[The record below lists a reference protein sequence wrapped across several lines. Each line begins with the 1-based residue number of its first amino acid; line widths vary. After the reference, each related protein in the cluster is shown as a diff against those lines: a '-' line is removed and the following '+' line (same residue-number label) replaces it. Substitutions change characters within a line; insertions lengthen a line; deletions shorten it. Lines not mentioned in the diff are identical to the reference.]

1 MSWNILPK
9 NVLQYFLEKIKSKF
23 MLIWNHDI
31 LGAKNILPFPYT
43 YGSGTSHGLTITVND
58 DGSITAQGV
67 PTETISFLIRYN
79 IIEDLSLWQGSE
91 MIFSEWEVQNQN
103 AFAALLLGQSTPIS
117 EVRGDYKLTVTSE
130 MIQQGVAFILYFGN
144 GVDLT
149 TPITFK
155 PMVRLATDPDHTW
168 RSPALTNKQLTD
180 SVFYL
185 SYAKSHVSANP
196 STTTGVLSGLEIDG
210 VGYAVQGGDVSG
222 KYDKITQSGVGSCI
236 CDGQSEYFKIATL
249 TITETNINGPIGFEV
264 SQTFNQ
270 VTLLQIGFAKTDN
283 TDPDVAWFY
292 TNQRN
297 NYWIV
302 KESTSFWGLYGQ
314 FENTVDGCSLHRIV
328 GYRVN
333 NGVTVTVNLTNVSAL
348 PSGATQPT
356 YGGSVNYANIAN
368 RAASATDSTKVAKAG
383 DTMSG
388 RLNFSNVNTAEM
400 NFRTGHNNY
409 DGVVSY
415 QTDGNEAWLFTT
427 KNGVTSI
434 MFVNGED
441 TITNAS
447 GSRWKS
453 LVPGLQIKNNKVAIG
468 KLIPDGTTPTHA
480 LDVSGTAFISGAS
493 DTPLRLKRNS
503 DTGACYMEFSNNS
516 GVLGYFAVSSD
527 KKPYFE
533 PGGGS
538 DVRIPLQ
545 SEIDQKNFIKDVGNN
560 VNTTF
565 AYSKA
570 GLGLS
575 DFTWLAGWNGYE
587 LRAVD
592 KAHFLKVTQ
601 TNTTGSAS
609 YRLLYSSTADDTT
622 RTEGVRKG
630 RIYFNPS
637 NGMLWADNGTDQFQ
651 IGNNYLYLKGKITL
665 IQTGNQQL
673 TISATTSAGTETN
686 YRVALGVFNNSWA
699 FKPFTDKSLTLGQ
712 SGERWGQIYSSNSAI
727 STSDRKEKK
736 DIVSLDEFARTLIM
750 SLNPVSYKFKD
761 GKSGRTHYG
770 MIAQDV
776 EDSLEEL
783 GITAIDIAAF
793 CKDKKLK
800 DIPVFSGQRDS
811 NGNPI
816 YDKKQ
821 VPIPGEYTYG
831 LRYEE
836 FIAPII
842 KTEQLQQE
850 DINSLKEEIVLLKE
864 EIALL
869 KQRLQILEDK

>member
-9 NVLQYFLEKIKSKF
+9 NVLQYFLTKLKG
-23 MLIWNHDI
+23 LI
-31 LGAKNILPFPYT
+31 YT
-43 YGSGTSHGLTITVND
+43 KTEVDNLIP
-58 DGSITAQGV
+58 SIT
-67 PTETISFLIRYN
+67 P
-79 IIEDLSLWQGSE
+79 
-91 MIFSEWEVQNQN
+91 
-103 AFAALLLGQSTPIS
+103 
-117 EVRGDYKLTVTSE
+117 
-130 MIQQGVAFILYFGN
+130 
-144 GVDLT
+144 
-149 TPITFK
+149 
-155 PMVRLATDPDHTW
+155 
-168 RSPALTNKQLTD
+168 
-180 SVFYL
+180 
-185 SYAKSHVSANP
+185 NP
-196 STTTGVLSGLEIDG
+196 STTTGVLNGLEIDG
-210 VGYAVQGGDVSG
+210 TAYEIQGTGEPNVQADWNEVDSTADDYIKNKPSLATVATSG
-222 KYDKITQSGVGSCI
+222 SYNDLSNKP
-236 CDGQSEYFKIATL
+236 
-249 TITETNINGPIGFEV
+249 TI
-264 SQTFNQ
+264 
-270 VTLLQIGFAKTDN
+270 
-283 TDPDVAWFY
+283 PD
-292 TNQRN
+292 
-297 NYWIV
+297 I
-302 KESTSFWGLYGQ
+302 
-314 FENTVDGCSLHRIV
+314 
-328 GYRVN
+328 
-333 NGVTVTVNLTNVSAL
+333 
-348 PSGATQPT
+348 
-356 YGGSVNYANIAN
+356 
-368 RAASATDSTKVAKAG
+368 STKVSKSG
-383 DTMSG
+383 DTMTG

-409 DGVVSY
+409 DGVISY
-415 QTDGNEAWLFTT
+415 QTSGNEAWLFTP
-427 KNGVTSI
+427 KNVVTSI

-441 TITNAS
+441 SITNAS
-447 GSRWKS
+447 GSRWQS

-480 LDVSGTAFISGAS
+480 LDVSGTTNIAAGS
-493 DTPLRLKRNS
+493 DTPLRIKRNS
-503 DTGACYMEFSNNS
+503 DNGACYMAFSNNS
-516 GVLGYFAVSSD
+516 GVLGYYCIGSD
-527 KKPYFE
+527 KKPYFNSE
-533 PGGGS
+533 S

-609 YRLLYSSTADDTT
+609 YRLLYSSTADDTD
-622 RTEGVRKG
+622 RTEGTRKG

-637 NGMLWADNGTDQFQ
+637 TGAFWASNGSNQFQ
-651 IGNNYLYLKGKITL
+651 IGNNYLYLNGKITL
-665 IQTGNQQL
+665 IQSGSQQL

-686 YRVALGVFNNSWA
+686 YRVALGVYNSSWT

-712 SGERWGQIYSSNSAI
+712 SSERWGQIYSSNSAI

-761 GKSGRTHYG
+761 GNSGRTHYG

-783 GITAIDIAAF
+783 GITPKDIAAF

-821 VPIPGEYTYG
+821 VPIPGEFIYG

-836 FIAPII
+836 FIAPLI
-842 KTEQLQQE
+842 KTVQLQQQE
-850 DINSLKEEIVLLKE
+850 IEELKHRID
-864 EIALL
+864 
-869 KQRLQILEDK
+869 ILEGK